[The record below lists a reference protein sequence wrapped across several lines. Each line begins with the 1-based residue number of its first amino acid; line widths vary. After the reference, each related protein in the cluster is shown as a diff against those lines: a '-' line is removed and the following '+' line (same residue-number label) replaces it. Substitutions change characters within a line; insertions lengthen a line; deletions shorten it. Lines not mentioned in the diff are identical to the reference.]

1 MRSAVRNEADDVVVR
16 VGVEELLDKRHNLFV
31 DNNVFVRLKV
41 FYLVYEA
48 ALLHNQCKRVFAV
61 LIQIILT
68 NF

>member
-61 LIQIILT
+61 LI
-68 NF
+68 